1 MSLICIWAESKNGI
15 IGRNNTLPW
24 YIPEELKHF
33 KQTTVGHRI
42 VMGYN
47 TFKSFKR
54 LLPERITVLLQSPSH
69 KLEFSDVICQLTADE
84 VKRFEIRTFGE
95 ILELSKTEDVYIVG
109 GKKTYEMFIEH
120 SDVIIRTVIDLDVKG
135 DTSAPT
141 FDEKRW
147 SLESKKEGLHRSND
161 PVLSVEVWK
170 RKIDEVKICLKN

>member
-24 YIPEELKHF
+24 RIPEELKHF
-33 KQTTVGHRI
+33 KQTTIGHRI

-54 LLPERITVLLQSPSH
+54 LLPGRTTVLLRSPHH
-69 KLEFSDVICQLTADE
+69 KLEFSDVVCQLTADE